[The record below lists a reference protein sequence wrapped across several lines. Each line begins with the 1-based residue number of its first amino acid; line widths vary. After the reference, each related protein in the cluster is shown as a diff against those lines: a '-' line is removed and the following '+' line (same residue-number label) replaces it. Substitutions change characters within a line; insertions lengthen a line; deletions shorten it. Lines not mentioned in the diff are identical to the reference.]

1 MKRGLSFIGVI
12 VIAISAG
19 SFFWFNS
26 ESKDKGTPE
35 MPRVRSVFSPKAP
48 IEEKNGRDEYFL
60 NMLMD
65 PSTGK
70 VPDNIRQKELAFAR
84 VNDVRFSERG
94 ESRATA
100 FSWEEAGPI
109 DVGGR
114 TRAIGIDKRNSNI
127 IIAGGVSGGVWKS
140 TDKGANWTL
149 VNNPDEYNGITS
161 IAQDTRAGHEDTWYY
176 TTGEHAG
183 NSATARSFS
192 SSYSGNGIYV
202 SNDNGSTWNAIEG
215 TTSGMGDW
223 NSMFD
228 YVSEIEVSPTTGSV
242 IIAINGYG
250 IARKPAGT
258 NKFTLTLGNINGH
271 AWSNIEIDSK
281 GTMYAVLSTV
291 KVGYGSTQTNQ
302 PGIYKSTNDGETWT
316 RLSISNSL
324 ASKYDRGILEIAP
337 SNEDIAYLYLVYE
350 KSQSVKTPYFYKINL
365 KDVSIIDRSNNVRE
379 TYVGGSKFNPVQEK
393 IGNQGDYNMTLAV
406 HPTDENF
413 VVIGSTSLFR
423 SKDAYATKPDANY
436 TWIGGYGNK
445 AVDAF
450 EYPNHHPDCHI
461 SVFDPNNPNAMWS
474 GHDGGLSYTSNIKT
488 NSTSSSYLKW
498 EDKNRGYNIT
508 QFYNVSIE
516 KNADGNAIMGGA
528 QDNGSPF
535 FQFDGTTAT
544 ESADLSSGD
553 GAYCAIGDNYTY
565 ASSQYG
571 KVIRRNNRIPS
582 EWTRCHPAG
591 ATGQL
596 FIHPFVIDPND
607 NNVMYYPSGNR
618 VWRNS
623 DLSKISNFNQ
633 YGVNTNWSSF
643 SVAAVGYTITSI
655 AVSEK
660 EANVLYVGAY
670 DRYKYPKLYKVV
682 DADKST
688 RKITEIII
696 PDMQNGAFPH
706 DIFINPKNNN
716 EVIFVMSNYGIK
728 GIYHTNDGGTTLT
741 CVEGN
746 LLGTNAN
753 PGPSIRA
760 AAIID
765 GDSKVY
771 LIGTSTG
778 LYSTEVL
785 NGNSTVWTKVA
796 PSLIGSVIVNDIDVS
811 VESGKII
818 AGTHGR
824 GIFVGKLNSYIWE
837 NNKITDISLNVN
849 EATTK
854 NIDISNLFKSK
865 GTKPTVTIKSNSNE
879 TLIKTNITGDNLK
892 IDIKPDLTGEAIIV
906 FEGVSDGN
914 KATSELKV
922 TIDYDLKLNKQ
933 ISDFNLNPKSDKVI
947 NLNLKDI
954 FSYTDKPDFTIN
966 SSKSDFVTAVIND
979 PNVVL
984 TIKDN
989 TLDES
994 TIIITASKY
1003 GKTVKSEFKVIVD
1016 YNLKLLKTISDYN
1029 ILLNSKEN
1037 IDLDLTTIFSYDEK
1051 PDFTVTSNNESL
1063 VTANLI
1069 DTDLTLTIKKDIEG
1083 ESTITVTASKYGKTV
1098 KSVFKIKVSKVL
1110 GINNELSTKVK
1121 IYPNPTTGGCNINL
1135 PDGNFKLRVFN
1146 MSGKLV
1152 MVKNNIT
1159 NNTAVNITDKAN
1171 GTYLFEISKDNVK
1184 TIKKVIKR

>member
-70 VPDNIRQKELAFAR
+70 IPNNIRQKELAFAR
-84 VNDVRFSERG
+84 TNDVRYSKRSN
-94 ESRATA
+94 SRAAA
-100 FSWEEAGPI
+100 FTWQEAGPV

-161 IAQDTRAGHEDTWYY
+161 IAQDPRAGHEDTWYY

-183 NSATARSFS
+183 NSATAREFS
-192 SSYSGNGIYV
+192 SSYSGNGIYM
-202 SNDNGSTWNAIEG
+202 STDNGSSWKVIDG

-228 YVSEIEVSPTTGSV
+228 YVSEVEVSPTTGSV
-242 IIAINGYG
+242 IIAINGFG
-250 IARKPAGT
+250 IARKPEGSNT
-258 NKFTLTLGNINGH
+258 FTLTLGNTNGH
-271 AWSNIEIDSK
+271 AWSNIDVDSK
-281 GTMYAVLSTV
+281 GTMYSVLSTV
-291 KVGYGSTQTNQ
+291 KVNSGSQTNK
-302 PGIYKSTNDGETWT
+302 PGIYKSTDDGVTWN
-316 RLSISNSL
+316 RLDISNSL
-324 ASKYDRGILEIAP
+324 ASKYNRGILEIAP
-337 SNEDIAYLYLVYE
+337 SNEDIAYLFLVYE
-350 KSQSVKTPYFYKINL
+350 KSHTTKTPYFYKINL
-365 KDVSIIDRSNNVRE
+365 KDESIIDRSNNIRE
-379 TYVGGSKFNPVQEK
+379 TYVGGSKYNPVQEK

-423 SKDAYATKPDANY
+423 SKDAYATRPNANY

-445 AVDAF
+445 AVNEFD
-450 EYPNHHPDCHI
+450 YPNHHPDCHI
-461 SVFDPNNPNAMWS
+461 SVFDPNNPDAMWS
-474 GHDGGLSYTSNIKT
+474 GHDGGLSYTSNIKA

-498 EDKNRGYNIT
+498 EDKNSGYNIT

-516 KNADGNAIMGGA
+516 KNADGNAIIGGT
-528 QDNGSPF
+528 QDNGSPH

-544 ESADLSSGD
+544 ESSDYSGGD
-553 GAYCAIGDNYTY
+553 GAYCAIGDKYTY
-565 ASSQYG
+565 SSSQYG
-571 KVIRRNNRIPS
+571 KVVRRINSDPS
-582 EWTRCHPAG
+582 IWTRCYPAG
-591 ATGQL
+591 ATNQM
-596 FIHPFVIDPND
+596 FIHPFILDPND

-623 DLSKISNFNQ
+623 DLSKIKNYSQ

-643 SVAAVGYTITSI
+643 SVASAGYTITAL

-660 EANVLYVGAY
+660 DPNVLYVGAY
-670 DRYKYPKLYKVV
+670 NRYSAPKLYKVIDV
-682 DADKST
+682 DKAS
-688 RKITEIII
+688 RKVSEIII
-696 PDMQNGAFPH
+696 PDSQTGAFPH
-706 DIFINPKNNN
+706 DIFINPKNHN

-746 LLGTNAN
+746 LLGTNSN

-837 NNKITDISLNVN
+837 NNKIADISLNVN

-854 NIDISNLFKSK
+854 DIDISNLFKSK
-865 GTKPTVTIKSNSNE
+865 GTKPNVTVKSNSNE
-879 TLIKTNITGDNLK
+879 SLIKTIITGDNLK
-892 IDIKPDLTGEAIIV
+892 IDIKPDMIGEAIV
-906 FEGVSDGN
+906 VLEGVSDGN
-914 KATSELKV
+914 KATSEFKITVDSDLKIKNNVSSYTLSPKDNNVINISLDDVFSYTNKPDFSVTSSKPDFVKAVISEPNVTLTIKENTIDESTITIKATKYGKEVKSVFKV
-922 TIDYDLKLNKQ
+922 TVNYDLKL
-933 ISDFNLNPKSDKVI
+933 LKSV
-947 NLNLKDI
+947 
-954 FSYTDKPDFTIN
+954 S
-966 SSKSDFVTAVIND
+966 
-979 PNVVL
+979 
-984 TIKDN
+984 
-989 TLDES
+989 
-994 TIIITASKY
+994 
-1003 GKTVKSEFKVIVD
+1003 D
-1016 YNLKLLKTISDYN
+1016 YNLLI
-1029 ILLNSKEN
+1029 NSKET
-1037 IDLDLTTIFSYDEK
+1037 IKLDLSTIFSYSEK
-1051 PDFTVTSNNESL
+1051 PDFTVKSNNE
-1063 VTANLI
+1063 NLI
-1069 DTDLTLTIKKDIEG
+1069 TGNITDTDLTLTIKKDIEG
-1083 ESTITVTASKYGKTV
+1083 ESTITVTASKYGKSV
-1098 KSVFKIKVSKVL
+1098 ESVFKVKVSKVL

-1121 IYPNPTTGGCNINL
+1121 VYPNPTTGECNIDL

-1159 NNTAVNITDKAN
+1159 NNTSINITDKAN